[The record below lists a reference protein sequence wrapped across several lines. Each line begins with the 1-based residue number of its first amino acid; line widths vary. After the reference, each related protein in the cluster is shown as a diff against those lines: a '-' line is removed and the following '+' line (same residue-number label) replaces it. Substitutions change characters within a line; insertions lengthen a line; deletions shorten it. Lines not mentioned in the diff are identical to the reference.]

1 MFLSRFHFGGTC
13 TSTAYSQGDISR
25 KEIGKIIKLWWTRK
39 YYCYCWNPTSYYCRY
54 WFILQKNA
62 VSRWELIL
70 LYLPCQK
77 LQKRGYLIPENNFMQ
92 PVIQTTLASLAERK
106 LNNESNYFF
115 WTKQFSFFCS
125 QQTVVKDR
133 DYNAMR
139 LQRQKLPDH
148 N

>member
-1 MFLSRFHFGGTC
+1 
-13 TSTAYSQGDISR
+13 
-25 KEIGKIIKLWWTRK
+25 
-39 YYCYCWNPTSYYCRY
+39 
-54 WFILQKNA
+54 
-62 VSRWELIL
+62 
-70 LYLPCQK
+70 
-77 LQKRGYLIPENNFMQ
+77 MQ